1 MTEVARILVV
11 DDEPYSIRL
20 FEELFRGKPVALSTA
35 QDGAMARRL
44 FAETDFNLVIM
55 DQRLPGESGLDIL
68 REMRGQRPLQL
79 SILITGYADVRD
91 ALRAVREGVFDYQ
104 TKPFE
109 NLEALEAVIARAL
122 ELDRAYREIGRL
134 KNSLKGETRVPVI
147 GISAAIERLMQ
158 QVGQIA
164 KIDTTVL
171 IEGESGTGKSLLARS
186 LHTQSQRQSGK
197 FVEVNCGALP
207 ESLLESTLFGYERG
221 AFTGAVKTMPGM
233 FEAADHG
240 TLFLDEVADMSPK
253 LQASLLHVLQERSF
267 SRLGSSERKTSD
279 FRLVCA
285 TNKPL
290 LEQVKAGSFREDLYY
305 RINVVDLRIPALRQ
319 RDDDIVLLAVHFLQH
334 FTAKF
339 SKEVGPF
346 VPDAI
351 ELLQSYSW
359 PGNVRQLEHLVER
372 VVALH
377 SGGPITASDLDDLV
391 EPAELTVAEPS
402 TEGSGEIGSY
412 HLEREAF
419 ERKYL
424 VRLLE
429 ASGGNVSKA
438 ARLSGIPRQNLYVRM
453 KRWGIVT
460 EQ

>member
-35 QDGAMARRL
+35 QDGAAARRL
-44 FAETDFNLVIM
+44 FAESDFNLVIM

-68 REMRGQRPLQL
+68 REMRGQRPRQL
-79 SILITGYADVRD
+79 AILITGYADVRD

-134 KNSLKGETRVPVI
+134 KNSLKGEARLPVI
-147 GISAAIERLMQ
+147 GISAPIERLMQ

-186 LHTQSQRQSGK
+186 LHAQSQRQSGK

-221 AFTGAVKTMPGM
+221 AFTGAVKTTPGM

-267 SRLGSSERKTSD
+267 SRLGSSERKVSD
-279 FRLVCA
+279 FRLICA

-290 LEQVKAGSFREDLYY
+290 LEQVKAGSFREDLFY

-334 FTAKF
+334 FTTKF

-377 SGGPITASDLDDLV
+377 PGGPITAADLDDLV
-391 EPAELTVAEPS
+391 EPAELTAAEPS
-402 TEGSGEIGSY
+402 AEEDGEIGSY
-412 HLEREAF
+412 HQEREAF

-429 ASGGNVSKA
+429 ASGGNISKA